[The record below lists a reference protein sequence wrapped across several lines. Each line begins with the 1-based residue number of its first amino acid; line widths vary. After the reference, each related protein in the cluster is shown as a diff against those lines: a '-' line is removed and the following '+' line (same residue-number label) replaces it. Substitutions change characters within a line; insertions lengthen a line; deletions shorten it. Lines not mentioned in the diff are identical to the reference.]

1 MRKLAYFAASF
12 AIGIFLAQ
20 YLLPAEWLLPV
31 ALVCFFLGC
40 TALFLPA
47 AARRRGLLVC
57 LGLSL
62 ALGYDWLYLRQV
74 QQPMAALAGT
84 ATELTMTLREYP
96 GETAYGVKVTVEA
109 DGLPGGLVYYGSGAL
124 RDLKPGQTVTAN
136 VYLQDAA
143 KIRDSDVTTFTSK
156 GVFLLAYQRGEETV
170 CSESEESPRWWP
182 VRAGYALREQIGLLF
197 YGDTAGFITA
207 MLTGDKSDLSEEA
220 GAALSESG
228 LYHILAV
235 SGMHCGF
242 LLSFVILLAGRHRR
256 RLVAVI
262 AIPVLLFYAL
272 LTGGSPSVVRACV
285 MLSMLVAAPLF
296 GRESDS
302 PTSLLAAL
310 LLILL
315 QNPFAIASISLQL
328 SFAAVAGLLWLTP
341 KLYRL
346 LCGEIRRSRGWHYV
360 AAGFSATM
368 GALVFSTPISAWYF
382 GTLPLVSPISNLLC
396 LWAAGIVFVLSLL
409 AVLCSFVFWPLGIAL
424 GALPRLLTA
433 YILGCTRFLTG
444 LPFHGVYFANPNLKY
459 WLAFTYLLFGAAYL
473 LKTENRRKYVLS
485 AVLAALALCVTV
497 YLGEKQY
504 QNDLDILALD
514 VGQGQSVVLA
524 SDDTYM
530 LADCGSGN
538 SWYDAGETAAHQLQT
553 MGCRK
558 LDYLLLTHYDTDHIS
573 GVVGLLARMKVGTLL
588 VSGGQDDAGLRDV
601 VGETAHQHG
610 ATVQV
615 VREPT
620 ALVLGQAAV
629 TVFPAIGGST
639 DNETGLSLLASVGEQ
654 NFLLTGDMD
663 TAAERRLLETYELPD
678 IELLMAGHHGS
689 KYSTSNDLLQALRPE
704 TVCISVGSNSYG
716 HPADETMRRL
726 AVCGCA
732 IYRTDLQGN
741 IHLSINEGDEHGIRE
756 EKKQ

>member
-1 MRKLAYFAASF
+1 MRKLAIFAASF
-12 AIGIFLAQ
+12 AAGVFLAQ
-20 YLLPAEWLLPV
+20 YLLPTGWLLPV
-31 ALVCFFLGC
+31 ALLCFFLGC
-40 TALFLPA
+40 AALFLPTA
-47 AARRRGLLVC
+47 IRRRGLLIC
-57 LGLSL
+57 LGVSL

-74 QQPMAALAGT
+74 QQPMMALSDTAA
-84 ATELTMTLREYP
+84 ELTMTLRDYP
-96 GETAYGVKVTVEA
+96 AVTDYGAKVTVEV
-109 DGLPGGLVYYGSGAL
+109 DGLPGGLIYYGSEAL
-124 RDLKPGQTVTAN
+124 RDLRPGQTVTAK
-136 VYLQDAA
+136 VYLQNAA
-143 KIRDSDVTTFTSK
+143 KMRDADVTTFTSK
-156 GVFLLAYQRGEETV
+156 GVFLLAYQRGEETARSG
-170 CSESEESPRWWP
+170 SEDAMRWWP
-182 VRAGYALREQIGLLF
+182 VRAGHAMRKQVNLLF
-197 YGDTAGFITA
+197 RGDAAGFVTA
-207 MLTGDKSDLSEEA
+207 MLTGDKSGLSEEA
-220 GAALSESG
+220 GAALSECG

-256 RLVAVI
+256 RLAAAV

-285 MLSMLVAAPLF
+285 MLSMLMAAPLF

-346 LCGEIRRSRGWHYV
+346 LCGEKRHGKGWNYI

-368 GALVFSTPISAWYF
+368 GALVFSTPISAYHF
-382 GTLPLVSPISNLLC
+382 GTLPLVSLVSNLLC

-409 AVLCSFVFWPLGIAL
+409 AVLCSFVFWPLGVAL
-424 GALPRLLTA
+424 SALPRGLTA
-433 YILGCTRFLTG
+433 YILGCARVLTKV
-444 LPFHGVYFANPNLKY
+444 PFHSVYFANPYLKY
-459 WLAFTYLLFGAAYL
+459 WLVFTYLLFGAAYL
-473 LKTENRRKYVLS
+473 LKMKSRRKYGLS
-485 AVLAALALCVTV
+485 AVLAVLTLCMTV
-497 YLGEKQY
+497 HLGQKQY
-504 QNDLDILALD
+504 RNDLDIVVLD
-514 VGQGQSVVLA
+514 VGQGQSVVLT
-524 SDDTYM
+524 SDDAYM

-538 SWYDAGETAAHQLQT
+538 SWYDAGEIAAHQLQT

-558 LDYLLLTHYDTDHIS
+558 LDYLLLTHYDTDHVS
-573 GVVGLLARMKVGTLL
+573 GVAGLLARMKVGTLL
-588 VSGGQDDAGLRDV
+588 VPGGQDDAGLRDLV
-601 VGETAHQHG
+601 WETAHQHG
-610 ATVQV
+610 VTVQV

-689 KYSTSNDLLQALRPE
+689 KYSTSDDLLQVLQPE

-716 HPADETMRRL
+716 HPGDETMRRL

-741 IHLSINEGDEHGIRE
+741 IHLSINEGDKHGIRE